1 MPLYRGFFKKGPAPP
16 PEPVEPT
23 RRIVRPEPT
32 EKARP
37 APPPAT
43 SPAAA
48 TPPLAPSAPV
58 PRHTISSPVTE
69 PFNGLSGPV
78 VGRLAI
84 IAGPGRGGIVQ
95 LGYGVNDI
103 GSGANARVRLNFGDT
118 TIAPDNHAAIIYP
131 TRSRRFYLAQSS
143 ASETWLNGRP
153 VQESIELLGG
163 ETLRFGQTQVRF
175 VPLCGPGFDWRD
187 SD

>member
-23 RRIVRPEPT
+23 RRIVRPEPA
-32 EKARP
+32 EKARTVTPPAASPVVPPP
-37 APPPAT
+37 APPPPVNHPTPA
-43 SPAAA
+43 SP
-48 TPPLAPSAPV
+48 
-58 PRHTISSPVTE
+58 ITE
-69 PFNGLSGPV
+69 PFGGLSGPA
-78 VGRLAI
+78 VGWLAI

-103 GSGANARVRLNFGDT
+103 GSGANARVRLNFGDAT
-118 TIAPDNHAAIIYP
+118 VAPDNHAAIIYT

-143 ASETWLNGRP
+143 ASETWLNGRT
-153 VQESIELLGG
+153 VQESVELLGG

-187 SD
+187 GD